1 MRVRTTQLDLQHS
14 LELLQDLLVWKSP
27 PRFVSL
33 NDRQELIDFRGQVFL
48 GPLELVAAVA
58 DGLCD
63 T

>member
-1 MRVRTTQLDLQHS
+1 MQFDLQHS
-14 LELLQDLLVWKSP
+14 LELLQDLLVRKSP

-48 GPLELVAAVA
+48 GPLELVAALA